1 MRIYVGNLSHD
12 TSEQTLQQVFTT
24 YGQVISTTIITDKF
38 TGRPRGFGFVEMPDL
53 AQAQAAIA
61 ELNGKEVDGRTLTV
75 NEAKAR
81 EPRERSF
88 NRRSDYGSERSDY
101 GRRPGGF
108 SGDRPGYG
116 DRRGGY
122 GGRRAY

>member
-12 TSEQTLQQVFTT
+12 TSEQTLQQVFTA
-24 YGQVISTTIITDKF
+24 YGQVVSATIITDKF

-61 ELNGKEVDGRTLTV
+61 ELNGKELDGRALTV

-88 NRRSDYGSERSDY
+88 TQ
-101 GRRPGGF
+101 RPGYGN
-108 SGDRPGYG
+108 DRPGYG
-116 DRRGGY
+116 GRRPGYAGERSGYAERRGGY
-122 GGRRAY
+122 GGRRLY